1 MFSCLEEKLTG
12 SLHSS
17 IHQQPHRLL
26 RKQSQKKDHAFVD
39 STKISNSVP
48 SEERG
53 GDITTYLA
61 EHREGKKRNTQTYD
75 E

>member
-1 MFSCLEEKLTG
+1 MFSCLGKKLTG
-12 SLHSS
+12 SLRPS
-17 IHQQPHRLL
+17 IHQQSHRLL

-53 GDITTYLA
+53 GGITAYLA
-61 EHREGKKRNTQTYD
+61 EHREGKKRNNQTYD